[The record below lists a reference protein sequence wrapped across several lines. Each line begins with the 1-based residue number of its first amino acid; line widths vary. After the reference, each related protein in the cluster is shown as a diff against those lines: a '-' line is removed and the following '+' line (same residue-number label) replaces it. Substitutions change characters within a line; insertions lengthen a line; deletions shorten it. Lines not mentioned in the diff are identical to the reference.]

1 MKHKRKSH
9 KKSHTK
15 KRKRSSM
22 GAIDITNILGVVAGA
37 VGAGYLDKVIPS
49 SIDKK
54 ISSIGKIAIGVILP
68 NLSKSGKM
76 KNILAGVGSG
86 MVAVGSIDMLKGFG
100 VLSGMD
106 DEELLEVTLNGDQD
120 VLAGE
125 EGPLSVVNGGESVLA
140 DDLSVINGDDE
151 EFENSTY

>member
-1 MKHKRKSH
+1 
-9 KKSHTK
+9 
-15 KRKRSSM
+15 
-22 GAIDITNILGVVAGA
+22 
-37 VGAGYLDKVIPS
+37 
-49 SIDKK
+49 
-54 ISSIGKIAIGVILP
+54 
-68 NLSKSGKM
+68 M